1 MNNQI
6 FSIKFLPSSL
16 IGQIESCLFVNVYVN
31 RIFIKAGDT
40 HTHVRGLH
48 RGMYVYVCMCAPLYL
63 VCCNCRYNN
72 EIGLMLMRLS
82 KLVIPENAVSH
93 CEKRIEEHELQ
104 PVASTLPWIGSRPNG
119 VHRPSTIGATGYA
132 HIRMLLA
139 VSTALVESHSRAV
152 EHLLARVTS
161 GSQVDCKSCSWITV
175 ALCLWHWL
183 CSPLAR

>member
-1 MNNQI
+1 MNKQI

-16 IGQIESCLFVNVYVN
+16 IGQIESCVFVNVYVN

-40 HTHVRGLH
+40 HTYICT
-48 RGMYVYVCMCAPLYL
+48 YVYGVCMHVCVPPLYL
-63 VCCNCRYNN
+63 ICCNCRYKN

-93 CEKRIEEHELQ
+93 CEKRIEEHKLQ
-104 PVASTLPWIGSRPNG
+104 PVASTLPWIVSRPNG
-119 VHRPSTIGATGYA
+119 PSAIGATGYA

-152 EHLLARVTS
+152 EHLLARVAS
-161 GSQVDCKSCSWITV
+161 GSQVECKSCSWITV
-175 ALCLWHWL
+175 ALCLWHLL
-183 CSPLAR
+183 CWPLAR